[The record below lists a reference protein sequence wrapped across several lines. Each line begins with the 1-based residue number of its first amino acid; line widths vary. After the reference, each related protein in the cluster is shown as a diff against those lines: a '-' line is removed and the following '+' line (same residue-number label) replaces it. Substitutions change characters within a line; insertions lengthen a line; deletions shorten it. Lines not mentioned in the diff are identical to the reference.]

1 MSHVMTDVMTDFLAQ
16 NPRGGGGGGAVNRD
30 DGIYTCA
37 KSFLDYE

>member
-16 NPRGGGGGGAVNRD
+16 NPRGGGGAVNRD
-30 DGIYTCA
+30 DRIYTCA